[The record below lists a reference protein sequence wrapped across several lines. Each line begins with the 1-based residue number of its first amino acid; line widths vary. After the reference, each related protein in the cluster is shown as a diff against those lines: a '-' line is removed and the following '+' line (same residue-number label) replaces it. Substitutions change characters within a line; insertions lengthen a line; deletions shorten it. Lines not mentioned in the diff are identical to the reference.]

1 MKKTNAI
8 IILAILLISTAA
20 AVYATNYETPSQK
33 SVRVKSTR
41 YDPFPVEPG
50 SYFNVWIR
58 IENFGSADIRNFE
71 FRLVPEYPFSLDS
84 NENAEREFG
93 LLEAGSQVLFNFKI
107 RTDINAVEGSNPL
120 HYEYSLTGAQWN
132 PGQFNIEI
140 YTLDPILSIEEVIIG
155 KDPAAPGEEVPI
167 EIKLKNLADSAL
179 KDVNV
184 KLNFIEFSQGATGVT
199 VTELPISPKGS
210 GDEKTIKIME
220 GGDEKS
226 VEFNL
231 IIEPDAESTVYK
243 LPVTITYND
252 MQGINYTK
260 NTIISMVVGSEPD
273 LAVTIDSST
282 ANMAGKV
289 GEITVKFV
297 NKGFS
302 EIKFL
307 YVTLEKNG
315 GFEIISPSEVYLGNV
330 DSDDYES
337 ADYDV
342 YVNPNAQGEI
352 TFPLTIEYKDANN
365 NHYTKN
371 LNLKTR
377 IYSGREAKMFG
388 IVEGG
393 SATGII
399 IMIVIVVGGIFGYRK
414 WKKRKNNKK
423 K

>member
-184 KLNFIEFSQGATGVT
+184 KLNFIEFSQGATGVV

-220 GGDEKS
+220 GGLS
-226 VEFNL
+226 
-231 IIEPDAESTVYK
+231 
-243 LPVTITYND
+243 
-252 MQGINYTK
+252 INC
-260 NTIISMVVGSEPD
+260 
-273 LAVTIDSST
+273 
-282 ANMAGKV
+282 
-289 GEITVKFV
+289 
-297 NKGFS
+297 
-302 EIKFL
+302 
-307 YVTLEKNG
+307 
-315 GFEIISPSEVYLGNV
+315 
-330 DSDDYES
+330 
-337 ADYDV
+337 
-342 YVNPNAQGEI
+342 
-352 TFPLTIEYKDANN
+352 
-365 NHYTKN
+365 
-371 LNLKTR
+371 R
-377 IYSGREAKMFG
+377 
-388 IVEGG
+388 
-393 SATGII
+393 
-399 IMIVIVVGGIFGYRK
+399 
-414 WKKRKNNKK
+414 
-423 K
+423 

>member
-1 MKKTNAI
+1 
-8 IILAILLISTAA
+8 
-20 AVYATNYETPSQK
+20 
-33 SVRVKSTR
+33 
-41 YDPFPVEPG
+41 
-50 SYFNVWIR
+50 
-58 IENFGSADIRNFE
+58 
-71 FRLVPEYPFSLDS
+71 
-84 NENAEREFG
+84 
-93 LLEAGSQVLFNFKI
+93 
-107 RTDINAVEGSNPL
+107 
-120 HYEYSLTGAQWN
+120 
-132 PGQFNIEI
+132 
-140 YTLDPILSIEEVIIG
+140 
-155 KDPAAPGEEVPI
+155 
-167 EIKLKNLADSAL
+167 
-179 KDVNV
+179 
-184 KLNFIEFSQGATGVT
+184 
-199 VTELPISPKGS
+199 
-210 GDEKTIKIME
+210 
-220 GGDEKS
+220 
-226 VEFNL
+226 
-231 IIEPDAESTVYK
+231 
-243 LPVTITYND
+243 VTITYND

-282 ANMAGKV
+282 ANRAGKV